1 MSQAAPYTGRPVSE
15 GTAAGLLHQADPG
28 PPADATAGQ
37 VRAAFAAVAADRHDL
52 AERLRVAGRA
62 AEADIIGVAALIAAD
77 PALVGPAV
85 TAVAA
90 GTDAATAVA
99 GAAEAQAAVL
109 SGLAVPELAERAG
122 DVRQIAQAVLGRLAA
137 AGAPPRPDGAFI
149 LVRREV
155 SPADLI
161 EYAEDG
167 LAGAVSVAGGG
178 SSHAAIVARGLGLP
192 MITGVDAAVLA
203 EPDGQH
209 AVLDAVAGELR
220 IGPAA
225 GAGLVAGGSA
235 VAEGSAVAGGSAI
248 AGGSVTGAD
257 GTAAGAAPAAGSGPA
272 AMAGNG
278 RRQARYA
285 GPAATADGHEITVL
299 CNVASA
305 AETRTG
311 LAHGATGVGLLR
323 TEIPFTEA
331 LAWPTLAEHRAHLAP
346 ILGLLAGR
354 TVTVRLLDFSGDK
367 IPPFLA
373 GPRGAGT
380 AATTGTVPAP
390 GSWAGAGPGV
400 TAGSG
405 AAPGFGAGAGPGA
418 APGFGAGAG
427 PGAAAGFGAD
437 AGHAPAAGLAAF
449 LAHPT
454 ALRDQL
460 RAILEAGREARLGVL
475 IPMVSSPGEV
485 DQVRTALAETAAAT
499 GAAAP
504 RLGIMVELAATAAA
518 AETFAPA
525 VDFFSIGTN
534 DLAGQ
539 VLGLDR
545 RDPAARPALAA
556 DPRVLGLIRHVTQA
570 ARKAGIGVSV
580 CGDAAADA
588 QVLPLLIGLGVDTLS
603 VPAARV
609 ERVRSWVAGLDAGNC
624 AELAAR
630 ALAAETVD
638 AVWKLVPPL

>member
-178 SSHAAIVARGLGLP
+178 STNAAIVARGLGLP

-235 VAEGSAVAGGSAI
+235 IAGGSA
-248 AGGSVTGAD
+248 TGAD

-354 TVTVRLLDFSGDK
+354 TVTVRPASRPRIGARCARCSASVGQASASVNGISVRSRPTPVAPWASPVLVSAADATLHSTV
-367 IPPFLA
+367 ISWPSAVAA
-373 GPRGAGT
+373 GPAYRACRRPF
-380 AATTGTVPAP
+380 PAM
-390 GSWAGAGPGV
+390 AAGPLP
-400 TAGSG
+400 AAG
-405 AAPGFGAGAGPGA
+405 AAPA
-418 APGFGAGAG
+418 AVPSAPVTLPPAIAL
-427 PGAAAGFGAD
+427 PPATALPSATALPP
-437 AGHAPAAGLAAF
+437 ATRPAPAAG
-449 LAHPT
+449 P
-454 ALRDQL
+454 
-460 RAILEAGREARLGVL
+460 IL
-475 IPMVSSPGEV
+475 SSPA
-485 DQVRTALAETAAAT
+485 TASSTACCPSGSASSGTASPDSTAAWAS
-499 GAAAP
+499 AAP
-504 RLGIMVELAATAAA
+504 ATAVAASVPAATAVTAGPTSAGSAA
-518 AETFAPA
+518 MRAATPMMSA
-525 VDFFSIGTN
+525 S
-534 DLAGQ
+534 
-539 VLGLDR
+539 
-545 RDPAARPALAA
+545 AARPAT
-556 DPRVLGLIRHVTQA
+556 RN
-570 ARKAGIGVSV
+570 
-580 CGDAAADA
+580 
-588 QVLPLLIGLGVDTLS
+588 
-603 VPAARV
+603 
-609 ERVRSWVAGLDAGNC
+609 RSA
-624 AELAAR
+624 
-630 ALAAETVD
+630 
-638 AVWKLVPPL
+638 KS

>member
-109 SGLAVPELAERAG
+109 SGLAVPE
-122 DVRQIAQAVLGRLAA
+122 
-137 AGAPPRPDGAFI
+137 
-149 LVRREV
+149 
-155 SPADLI
+155 
-161 EYAEDG
+161 
-167 LAGAVSVAGGG
+167 
-178 SSHAAIVARGLGLP
+178 
-192 MITGVDAAVLA
+192 LA

-354 TVTVRLLDFSGDK
+354 TVTVRPASRPRIGARCARCSASVGQASASVNGISVRSRPTPVAPWASPVLVSAADATLHSTV
-367 IPPFLA
+367 ISWPSAVAA
-373 GPRGAGT
+373 GPAYRACRRPF
-380 AATTGTVPAP
+380 PAM
-390 GSWAGAGPGV
+390 AAGPLP
-400 TAGSG
+400 AAG
-405 AAPGFGAGAGPGA
+405 AAPA
-418 APGFGAGAG
+418 AVPSAPVTLPPAIAL
-427 PGAAAGFGAD
+427 PPATALPSATALPP
-437 AGHAPAAGLAAF
+437 ATRPAPAAG
-449 LAHPT
+449 P
-454 ALRDQL
+454 
-460 RAILEAGREARLGVL
+460 IL
-475 IPMVSSPGEV
+475 SSPA
-485 DQVRTALAETAAAT
+485 TASSTACCPSGSASSGTASPDSTAAWAS
-499 GAAAP
+499 AAP
-504 RLGIMVELAATAAA
+504 ATAVAASVPAATAVTAGPTSAGSAA
-518 AETFAPA
+518 MRAATPMMSA
-525 VDFFSIGTN
+525 S
-534 DLAGQ
+534 
-539 VLGLDR
+539 
-545 RDPAARPALAA
+545 AARPAT
-556 DPRVLGLIRHVTQA
+556 RN
-570 ARKAGIGVSV
+570 
-580 CGDAAADA
+580 
-588 QVLPLLIGLGVDTLS
+588 
-603 VPAARV
+603 
-609 ERVRSWVAGLDAGNC
+609 RSA
-624 AELAAR
+624 
-630 ALAAETVD
+630 
-638 AVWKLVPPL
+638 KS

>member
-28 PPADATAGQ
+28 PPADATAEQ

-248 AGGSVTGAD
+248 DALHHEDSGVDVRLSTSWPRSASRNGWKLPWTRQRRLGPSTSTSLTPDARS
-257 GTAAGAAPAAGSGPA
+257 TCLAGAAPTNVTSTFCTGAPYDMQASL
-272 AMAGNG
+272 
-278 RRQARYA
+278 RRWR
-285 GPAATADGHEITVL
+285 
-299 CNVASA
+299 
-305 AETRTG
+305 
-311 LAHGATGVGLLR
+311 
-323 TEIPFTEA
+323 
-331 LAWPTLAEHRAHLAP
+331 
-346 ILGLLAGR
+346 
-354 TVTVRLLDFSGDK
+354 
-367 IPPFLA
+367 
-373 GPRGAGT
+373 
-380 AATTGTVPAP
+380 AP
-390 GSWAGAGPGV
+390 GIREIADFV
-400 TAGSG
+400 T
-405 AAPGFGAGAGPGA
+405 
-418 APGFGAGAG
+418 
-427 PGAAAGFGAD
+427 
-437 AGHAPAAGLAAF
+437 
-449 LAHPT
+449 
-454 ALRDQL
+454 
-460 RAILEAGREARLGVL
+460 
-475 IPMVSSPGEV
+475 
-485 DQVRTALAETAAAT
+485 
-499 GAAAP
+499 
-504 RLGIMVELAATAAA
+504 
-518 AETFAPA
+518 
-525 VDFFSIGTN
+525 
-534 DLAGQ
+534 
-539 VLGLDR
+539 
-545 RDPAARPALAA
+545 
-556 DPRVLGLIRHVTQA
+556 
-570 ARKAGIGVSV
+570 
-580 CGDAAADA
+580 
-588 QVLPLLIGLGVDTLS
+588 
-603 VPAARV
+603 
-609 ERVRSWVAGLDAGNC
+609 
-624 AELAAR
+624 
-630 ALAAETVD
+630 
-638 AVWKLVPPL
+638 